1 MPVFN
6 CLSLQLTFF
15 ELSPMNKYFI
25 TLLILS
31 FFTLQ
36 SFKTDAPISTSASAS
51 VRSSLLA
58 GKLNINSE
66 AVRLAI
72 TGYEKLKQLGK
83 LTNMRYLTIADF
95 SKPSNEERFY
105 IIDMQNQV
113 MLIQTLVA
121 HGRNS
126 GMLFAKS
133 FSNKSASFQSS
144 LGFYITGNPYN
155 GKHGTSLELNGV
167 ELGIND
173 QAKQRAIVIHGA
185 DYVSSNFVKTQG
197 HAGRSLGC
205 PAVPNKEVKAIIQAI
220 KGASCLFVYAPN
232 SSYLKTSA
240 LIN

>member
-1 MPVFN
+1 
-6 CLSLQLTFF
+6 
-15 ELSPMNKYFI
+15 MNKYFI
-25 TLLILS
+25 TVLLLS
-31 FFTLQ
+31 LFSLQ
-36 SFKTDAPISTSASAS
+36 SFKIDAPIPTNETSA
-51 VRSSLLA
+51 VRASLLA
-58 GKLNINSE
+58 DKLDINSE
-66 AVRLAI
+66 AVRMAI
-72 TGYEKLKQLGK
+72 IGYEKLKQLGK

-95 SKPSNEERFY
+95 SKPSNEKRLY

-113 MLIQTLVA
+113 MLMQTLVA

-133 FSNKSASFQSS
+133 FSNKTASFQSS
-144 LGFYITGNPYN
+144 LGFYVTGNPYI

-167 ELGIND
+167 EQGIND
-173 QAKQRAIVIHGA
+173 KAKERAIVIHGA
-185 DYVSSNFVKTQG
+185 DYVSNNFVKTQG
-197 HAGRSLGC
+197 YAGRSLGC

>member
-1 MPVFN
+1 M
-6 CLSLQLTFF
+6 
-15 ELSPMNKYFI
+15 
-25 TLLILS
+25 
-31 FFTLQ
+31 
-36 SFKTDAPISTSASAS
+36 DAPIPRNDLIT
-51 VRSSLLA
+51 VNSSILA

-95 SKPSNEERFY
+95 GKPSNEERFY

-113 MLIQTLVA
+113 MLMQTLVA

-126 GMLFAKS
+126 GILFAKS

-144 LGFYITGNPYN
+144 LGFYVTGNPYN

-167 ELGIND
+167 EQGIND

-185 DYVSSNFVKTQG
+185 DYVSKNFVKTQG
-197 HAGRSLGC
+197 YAGRSLGC

-232 SSYLKTSA
+232 SNYLKKSA